1 MDQPPTQPVT
11 TRIGGGSS
19 ARIAVGVLAG
29 ILGVVAWVGFSNRP
43 TSSPVAPITA
53 PPIAAATNSPTPP
66 TAVPATPVV
75 VGSFRPLPAAPR
87 PSRDPTA
94 TPEPILGAITFGQDA
109 FAAIAFVDGRMYL
122 DVLQEIEPGL
132 FRGSFRVPF
141 PSKPGGHR
149 IQLAQ
154 LWTRDRDRE
163 SYVELGEWPLRL
175 DPLAADSEVGGAV
188 LQDGV
193 EAQPSQRN
201 VPRAV
206 RRGFNVTVYAQSH
219 VSYGVVSVEMIFG
232 PRVGR

>member
-1 MDQPPTQPVT
+1 M
-11 TRIGGGSS
+11 
-19 ARIAVGVLAG
+19 
-29 ILGVVAWVGFSNRP
+29 
-43 TSSPVAPITA
+43 
-53 PPIAAATNSPTPP
+53 
-66 TAVPATPVV
+66 
-75 VGSFRPLPAAPR
+75 
-87 PSRDPTA
+87 
-94 TPEPILGAITFGQDA
+94 
-109 FAAIAFVDGRMYL
+109 IAFIDGRMYL
-122 DVLQEIEPGL
+122 DVLQEIEPGR

-149 IQLAQ
+149 ILLAQ
-154 LWTRDRDRE
+154 LWTRDRDRD

-175 DPLAADSEVGGAV
+175 DPLAEDTEVGGAV

-219 VSYGVVSVEMIFG
+219 DSYGVVSVEMIFG